1 MFTLLSYYTYLLF
14 CSHLG
19 MGILGAMV
27 GAQIGALWL
36 QKEYFKLD
44 PDGKLL
50 AQLKE
55 IGREL
60 KELKDKEKK
69 EKDD

>member
-1 MFTLLSYYTYLLF
+1 
-14 CSHLG
+14 

-36 QKEYFKLD
+36 QREYFKLD
-44 PDGKLL
+44 PEGKLL
-50 AQLKE
+50 NDLKE

-60 KELKDKEKK
+60 KNLKDNEN
-69 EKDD
+69 D

>member
-1 MFTLLSYYTYLLF
+1 
-14 CSHLG
+14 
-19 MGILGAMV
+19 MGVLGAIL

-36 QKEYFKLD
+36 QREYFKLD

-50 AQLKE
+50 ADLKS

-60 KELKDKEKK
+60 KELKESSEKEK
-69 EKDD
+69 

>member
-1 MFTLLSYYTYLLF
+1 
-14 CSHLG
+14 
-19 MGILGAMV
+19 MGVLGAMI

-44 PDGKLL
+44 PEGKLL
-50 AQLKE
+50 ADLKA

-60 KELKDKEKK
+60 KELKSQGE
-69 EKDD
+69 E

>member
-1 MFTLLSYYTYLLF
+1 
-14 CSHLG
+14 

-60 KELKDKEKK
+60 KELKDKEN
-69 EKDD
+69 KDD